1 MGDQIQSM
9 VHFCGM
15 LEIVVDLKLKTT
27 SVQTANVKMKLQ
39 NVRCTNFIKM
49 DYVTM
54 QTTMKDAI
62 MMVEIVV
69 DAREKLKREHV
80 QDVSV
85 LILITILIVLI
96 RLS

>member
-1 MGDQIQSM
+1 
-9 VHFCGM
+9 
-15 LEIVVDLKLKTT
+15 
-27 SVQTANVKMKLQ
+27 
-39 NVRCTNFIKM
+39 
-49 DYVTM
+49 M

-69 DAREKLKREHV
+69 DAQTAQPKFYRMIVNCGKSGKLNREHV

-96 RLS
+96 RLF

>member
-1 MGDQIQSM
+1 
-9 VHFCGM
+9 
-15 LEIVVDLKLKTT
+15 
-27 SVQTANVKMKLQ
+27 MKLQ

-85 LILITILIVLI
+85 SILITILIVLI
-96 RLS
+96 SLSQLNSG